1 MRKQERFAACVIK
14 QDLKKYSPNSRD
26 HSHVQMRAI
35 FKPVA
40 DIIRRHM
47 GSVFRQSAGSFSLTA
62 ALAIC
67 LTITISSATSFAQK
81 KNPKLK
87 QPTPTPKAGTRLS
100 GARTVAEPELQLER
114 LPSDPSVENADISIT
129 ANVRARSLKFETVP
143 NPTVEFPG
151 NPARDAVWEAQRE
164 NLPTPVQ
171 PGVTYRDIGIRLKIT
186 SVFRDIDRIVA
197 EALGEVPLTDD
208 KKSEAQ
214 PAIKLSAT
222 SSAARSGSQP
232 ALIPPPLRERQ

>member
-1 MRKQERFAACVIK
+1 MRKQERFAACVRK

-26 HSHVQMRAI
+26 HLHVQMRTI

-67 LTITISSATSFAQK
+67 LTITISSGTSFAQK

-87 QPTPTPKAGTRLS
+87 RSTPTPRAGTRIS
-100 GARTVAEPELQLER
+100 ERKVAEPEFQLER

-129 ANVRARSLKFETVP
+129 ANVRARSLKFDTVP

-151 NPARDAVWEAQRE
+151 NPARDTVWESQRG

-222 SSAARSGSQP
+222 SNAARPNSQP
-232 ALIPPPLRERQ
+232 ASIRPPLRERQ